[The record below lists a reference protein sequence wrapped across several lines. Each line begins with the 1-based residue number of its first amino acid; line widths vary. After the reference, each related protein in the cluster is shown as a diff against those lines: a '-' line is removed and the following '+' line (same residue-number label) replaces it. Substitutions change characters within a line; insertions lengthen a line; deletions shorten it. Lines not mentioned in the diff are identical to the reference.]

1 MDEKTN
7 SLFSLAESI
16 DKSGPYAVI
25 LAVVLLIFLYVI
37 HSNNKMYNKFQSQ
50 LLENNDEY
58 KNSMADLTTKMVNQL
73 LETNDKKRKA
83 LQTKE
88 QDLMTIFIKLRES
101 MQDYCKNAMDNIH
114 ADRLAIYLFH
124 NGTHSTHGVKFF
136 KLSCICEDVKIGSG
150 IREHSIEHSNI
161 PLNLFDNMIDELLK
175 NGEYIIINNE
185 DLKNTNH
192 RIFIS
197 SDKIK
202 YAVAEAI
209 FDKNNV
215 ILGFVLIESSNDYD
229 EEVIKKQKEELN
241 KLVYQISPVLIYGDY
256 IDINIDKT
264 NSTY

>member
-1 MDEKTN
+1 
-7 SLFSLAESI
+7 
-16 DKSGPYAVI
+16 
-25 LAVVLLIFLYVI
+25 
-37 HSNNKMYNKFQSQ
+37 
-50 LLENNDEY
+50 
-58 KNSMADLTTKMVNQL
+58 
-73 LETNDKKRKA
+73 
-83 LQTKE
+83 
-88 QDLMTIFIKLRES
+88 
-101 MQDYCKNAMDNIH
+101 
-114 ADRLAIYLFH
+114 
-124 NGTHSTHGVKFF
+124 
-136 KLSCICEDVKIGSG
+136 
-150 IREHSIEHSNI
+150 
-161 PLNLFDNMIDELLK
+161 MIDELLK

-185 DLKNTNH
+185 DLKNANH